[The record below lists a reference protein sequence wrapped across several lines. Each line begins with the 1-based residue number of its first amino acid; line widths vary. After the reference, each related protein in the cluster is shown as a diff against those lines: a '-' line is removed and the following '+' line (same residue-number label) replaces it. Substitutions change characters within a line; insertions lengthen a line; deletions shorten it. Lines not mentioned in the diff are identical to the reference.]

1 MCLWKTPKIK
11 TPDVSAREILP
22 STSSDTPNSPVFGG
36 SDDWKRKTRGAQ
48 ALQIKRTNSSYV
60 SDDDTTGGWNI

>member
-11 TPDVSAREILP
+11 APTVTARDILP
-22 STSSDTPNSPVFGG
+22 STSSDTPNSPIFGG

-48 ALQIKRTNSSYV
+48 SLQIKRDNLGYNN
-60 SDDDTTGGWNI
+60 DYDTKGSWFI

>member
-11 TPDVSAREILP
+11 APTATARDILP
-22 STSSDTPNSPVFGG
+22 STSSDTPNSPIFGG

-48 ALQIKRTNSSYV
+48 SLQIKR
-60 SDDDTTGGWNI
+60 DDDTGYNSDYKKGSWSI